1 MCGLQSGVRAAQQ
14 FIDQVVHSSLLDAGA
29 AAVAEQAPHDTRT
42 ADQCSGAVQTLGEQ
56 NLSVARSQSS
66 APLSSNTSR
75 SLEDQLAEANKK
87 LADAEMK
94 LAGKDRVIEDQKSEI
109 EKLKQLV
116 QCAGMSQGAP
126 AESNKDA
133 QVNTQPSHVSTT

>member
-66 APLSSNTSR
+66 APFSSNASR
-75 SLEDQLAEANKK
+75 SLEDQLAEANKM
-87 LADAEMK
+87 LAE
-94 LAGKDRVIEDQKSEI
+94 KDRKIAELMLQLEDAKSRP
-109 EKLKQLV
+109 
-116 QCAGMSQGAP
+116 GSP
-126 AESNKDA
+126 DY
-133 QVNTQPSHVSTT
+133 HVVSIRWWLY